1 MEKLPGRRK
10 KSKGKKKVYHLLDF
24 TLSPPLFQELAG

>member
-10 KSKGKKKVYHLLDF
+10 KSKEKKVYHLLDF
-24 TLSPPLFQELAG
+24 TLPPPLFQELAG